1 MSETHMFPGW
11 GRSVDPSRGFVFFRQ
26 KRFAF
31 RRTAVLH
38 ITGDG
43 ETADAAGPPALKYW
57 MKGNPVAQKVQVLL
71 VDDIDGGEADETVT
85 FALDGKTYEI
95 DLTTANADK
104 LRGLLGPYVKGGRR
118 TGGRAAGGRGKARAA
133 SGGSQDTAQIRAWAK
148 ENGYEVNDRGRV
160 PASIR
165 EAYEKANA

>member
-1 MSETHMFPGW
+1 M
-11 GRSVDPSRGFVFFRQ
+11 
-26 KRFAF
+26 
-31 RRTAVLH
+31 
-38 ITGDG
+38 
-43 ETADAAGPPALKYW
+43 
-57 MKGNPVAQKVQVLL
+57 AQKVQVLL
-71 VDDIDGGEADETVT
+71 VDDLDGGEADETVT

-104 LRGLLGPYVKGGRR
+104 LRGLLDPYVKGGRR
-118 TGGRAAGGRGKARAA
+118 TGGRASGGRGKARAA

-148 ENGYEVNDRGRV
+148 ENGFEVNDRGRV

>member
-1 MSETHMFPGW
+1 MAAAALWVSPRGLCFSSKSGLLSDVL
-11 GRSVDPSRGFVFFRQ
+11 RSAYNRGAA
-26 KRFAF
+26 K
-31 RRTAVLH
+31 RRTPQ
-38 ITGDG
+38 T
-43 ETADAAGPPALKYW
+43 PALTLS

-71 VDDIDGGEADETVT
+71 VDDLDGGEADETVT

-104 LRGLLGPYVKGGRR
+104 LRGLLDPYVKGGRR
-118 TGGRAAGGRGKARAA
+118 TGGRASGGRGKARAA
-133 SGGSQDTAQIRAWAK
+133 SGGSQDTAAIRAWAK

-160 PASIR
+160 PATIR